1 MRFEDLDVLRRG
13 HAAWRLLRAEHV
25 PFVLGFLGGVF
36 IEDNVRTIAETE
48 LTSRLDDELYDLD
61 NRLGAGTFPKS
72 AKAYLD
78 DWSAPDVGWLR
89 KYYPP
94 DTDEAHYDATPAVE
108 KAYAWVA
115 GLRQR
120 EFVGTE
126 SRLNTVFDLLRQ
138 IVFGTETD
146 PEARLVELRRRRIAI
161 DAQIAA
167 VEAGRFTILEPA
179 AQRDRYQQ
187 FVATAWSLL
196 ADLREV
202 EDNFRGLDR
211 TLRAK
216 ITAWDGAKGDLL
228 DDVLGD
234 RNSITASDQGRTFQA
249 FFDFLLSPDRQA
261 EFVDLLTRV
270 HLLAGIGE
278 PDQRLL
284 RVHHAWLDAGE
295 RAQATVRLL
304 SEQLRRFLDDE
315 VWLENRRV
323 MDILREIETT
333 AVTLRDVRDPDVRC
347 EIDGTAPT
355 LVLPME
361 RPLYRPVVKVP
372 LDSDG
377 IVEADDELDPTALFE
392 QVFVDRE
399 RLSRTIR
406 AELAGRPQV
415 GLADVVARNPIEQ
428 GLAELISYLSLDDD
442 SFHVVFD
449 ETTHEH
455 VEWTDEQDRIRRAR
469 VPRVTYARFDR
480 DPEAR

>member
-1 MRFEDLDVLRRG
+1 MRFEDLDVLRRH
-13 HAAWRLLRAEHV
+13 HAAWRLLRAENV

-36 IEDNVRTIAETE
+36 IEDNVRAITETE
-48 LTSRLDDELYDLD
+48 LAGRLDDELYAL
-61 NRLGAGTFPKS
+61 NSRLGEGTFPKA

-94 DTDEAHYDATPAVE
+94 ASDEANYDATPAVE
-108 KAYAWVA
+108 KAYAWVT
-115 GLRQR
+115 GLRDR

-146 PEARLVELRRRRIAI
+146 PAARLVELRRRRLAI
-161 DAQIAA
+161 DKEIAD
-167 VEAGRFTILEPA
+167 VEAGRFSILEPA
-179 AQRDRYQQ
+179 AQRDRYEQ
-187 FVATAWSLL
+187 FAGTAWSLL
-196 ADLREV
+196 ADFREV
-202 EDNFRGLDR
+202 EDNFRSLDR
-211 TLRAK
+211 RLRAK
-216 ITAWDGAKGDLL
+216 ITAWEGAKGDLL

-261 EFVDLLTRV
+261 EFVELLDRV
-270 HLLAGIGE
+270 HQLGGIGH
-278 PDQRLL
+278 PDRRLL

-315 VWLENRRV
+315 VWLENKRV

-333 AVTLRDVRDPDVRC
+333 AVTFRDIRDPDVTC
-347 EIDGTAPT
+347 EIDGTVPAI
-355 LVLPME
+355 VLPTE
-361 RPLYRPVVKVP
+361 RPLYRPVDKVP

-377 IVEADDELDPTALFE
+377 IVEADDELDPTVLFE

-399 RLSRTIR
+399 RLCRTIR
-406 AELAGRPQV
+406 AELTSRTQV

-428 GLAELISYLSLDDD
+428 GLAELITYLSLDDD
-442 SFHVVFD
+442 AFDIVFD
-449 ETTHEH
+449 ESTREH
-455 VEWTDEQDRIRRAR
+455 VEWLDEGDRVRRAR
-469 VPRVTYARFDR
+469 VPRVTYARFER
-480 DPEAR
+480 GPETR

>member
-1 MRFEDLDVLRRG
+1 MRFEDLDVLRRN
-13 HAAWRLLRAEHV
+13 HAAWRLLRAENA

-36 IEDNVRTIAETE
+36 IEDNVRTIAEAE
-48 LTSRLDDELYDLD
+48 LASRLDDELYAL
-61 NRLGAGTFPKS
+61 NARLGDGTFPKS

-78 DWSAPDVGWLR
+78 DWSAPEFGWLR
-89 KYYPP
+89 KYYPL
-94 DTDEAHYDATPAVE
+94 DSDEAHYDATPAVE
-108 KAYAWVA
+108 KAYAWA
-115 GLRQR
+115 RGLRER
-120 EFVGTE
+120 TFVGTE

-138 IVFGTETD
+138 IAFGTETD
-146 PEARLVELRRRRIAI
+146 PGVRLAELHRRRSTI
-161 DAQIAA
+161 DREIAA
-167 VEAGRFTILEPA
+167 VEAGNLWMLEPA

-187 FVATAWSLL
+187 FATTAWSLL
-196 ADLREV
+196 ADFREV
-202 EDNFRGLDR
+202 EDNFRSLDR
-211 TLRAK
+211 ALRAK

-261 EFVDLLTRV
+261 EFVALLDKV
-270 HLLAGIGE
+270 HVLGGIGE

-304 SEQLRRFLDDE
+304 SEQLRRFLDSE

-323 MDILREIETT
+323 MDILHEIET
-333 AVTLRDVRDPDVRC
+333 AAIALRDVPDPDITC

-355 LVLPME
+355 VVLPME
-361 RPLYRPVVKVP
+361 RPLYRAVDRAP

-399 RLSRTIR
+399 RLSATVRG
-406 AELAGRPQV
+406 ELAGRAQI
-415 GLADVVARNPIEQ
+415 GLADVLARHPIEQ
-428 GLAELISYLSLDDD
+428 GLAELVTYLSLHGDGFD
-442 SFHVVFD
+442 VVFD
-449 ETTHEH
+449 ESTHEY
-455 VEWTDEQDRIRRAR
+455 VEWRDERDEPRRAR
-469 VPRVTYARFDR
+469 IPRVTYARPDGTQ
-480 DPEAR
+480 EA

>member
-1 MRFEDLDVLRRG
+1 MRFDDVDVLRRN
-13 HAAWRLLRAEHV
+13 HAAWRLLRAEHA
-25 PFVLGFLGGVF
+25 PFVLSFLGGVF
-36 IEDNVRTIAETE
+36 IEDNVRTIAEAE
-48 LTSRLDDELYDLD
+48 LTSRLDDELYTL
-61 NRLGAGTFPKS
+61 NNQLGDGTFPKA

-94 DTDEAHYDATPAVE
+94 DSDEPHYDATPAVE
-108 KAYAWVA
+108 KAYAWVT
-115 GLRQR
+115 GLRER

-138 IVFGTETD
+138 IAFGTETD
-146 PEARLVELRRRRIAI
+146 PEVRLVELHRRRSAI
-161 DAQIAA
+161 DAEIAA
-167 VEAGRFTILEPA
+167 VQAGKFAILEPA

-187 FVATAWSLL
+187 FAATAWSLL
-196 ADLREV
+196 ADFREV
-202 EDNFRGLDR
+202 EDNFRSLDR

-216 ITAWDGAKGDLL
+216 IAAWQGAKGDLL

-261 EFVDLLTRV
+261 EFVDLLSRV
-270 HLLAGIGE
+270 HVLDGIGE
-278 PDQRLL
+278 SDQRLL
-284 RVHHAWLDAGE
+284 RVHHAWLEAGE

-323 MDILREIETT
+323 MDILHEIETT
-333 AVTLRDVRDPDVRC
+333 AVALRDVRNPDVTC

-355 LVLPME
+355 VVLPME
-361 RPLYRPVVKVP
+361 RPLYRPVGKVP

-406 AELAGRPQV
+406 TELAGRAQV

-428 GLAELISYLSLDDD
+428 GLAELVTYLSLDDD
-442 SFHVVFD
+442 AFDVVFD
-449 ETTHEH
+449 ESAHEH
-455 VEWTDEQDRIRRAR
+455 VEWRDEDDTVRRVRI
-469 VPRVTYARFDR
+469 PRVTYARFDR
-480 DPEAR
+480 TQEAR

>member
-1 MRFEDLDVLRRG
+1 
-13 HAAWRLLRAEHV
+13 V

-48 LTSRLDDELYDLD
+48 LTSRLDDELYDLN
-61 NRLGAGTFPKS
+61 NRLGEGAFPKS

-146 PEARLVELRRRRIAI
+146 PEARLVELRRRRMAI

-261 EFVDLLTRV
+261 EFIDLLTRV

-323 MDILREIETT
+323 IDILREIETI
-333 AVTLRDVRDPDVRC
+333 AVTLRDVQDPDVTW

-361 RPLYRPVVKVP
+361 RPLYRPVDKVP

-399 RLSRTIR
+399 RLSQTIR
-406 AELAGRPQV
+406 AELAGSSQV

-428 GLAELISYLSLDDD
+428 GLAELITYLSLDDD
-442 SFHVVFD
+442 AFDVVFD

-455 VEWTDEQDRIRRAR
+455 VDWTDEQDTVRRAR
-469 VPRVTYARFDR
+469 VPRVTYARSDR
-480 DPEAR
+480 NPEAR